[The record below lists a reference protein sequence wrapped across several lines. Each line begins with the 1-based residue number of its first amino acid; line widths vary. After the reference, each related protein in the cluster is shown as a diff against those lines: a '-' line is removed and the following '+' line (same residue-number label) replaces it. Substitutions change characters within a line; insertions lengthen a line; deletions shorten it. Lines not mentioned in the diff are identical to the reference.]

1 MATYDLRRFAHAD
14 SLKAIGVQHLLA
26 LLNPYKPYF
35 DGRGLMLPSSLLRQ
49 VVLLVSV
56 SMLLYTDGVT
66 EAMNEKRELYDEVVP
81 LKRFAIENRERPSSK
96 GLSILWS
103 LMSSDSPGLPRKRT
117 TSPPFIFVGDNVL
130 RSVFVDLRTFSQ
142 VLQVPARPLSVT
154 FGRRGFGLRLYE
166 PIGS

>member
-81 LKRFAIENRERPSSK
+81 LKRFALENRERPSSK
-96 GLSILWS
+96 EFIDTLV
-103 LMSSDSPGLPRKRT
+103 SDVKR
-117 TSPPFIFVGDNVL
+117 
-130 RSVFVDLRTFSQ
+130 FSGSAPQ
-142 VLQVPARPLSVT
+142 ADDITALYIC
-154 FGRRGFGLRLYE
+154 RR
-166 PIGS
+166 